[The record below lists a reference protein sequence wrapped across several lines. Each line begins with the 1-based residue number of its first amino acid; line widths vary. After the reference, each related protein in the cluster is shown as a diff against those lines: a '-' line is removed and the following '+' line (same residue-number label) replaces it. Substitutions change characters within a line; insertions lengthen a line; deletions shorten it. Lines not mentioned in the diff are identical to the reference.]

1 MVEFNETRK
10 NEIKNGETK
19 KKLMEKKSFFF
30 YFCVCTVTVVLIE

>member
-19 KKLMEKKSFFF
+19 KKLMEKKFFF
-30 YFCVCTVTVVLIE
+30 LFLCMHSDGRID